1 MTGLSLSHVSYVY
14 GKDTPFYKE
23 ALSDITLSF
32 VPGIVTGII
41 GQTGSGKSTLLE
53 LLCGLLAP
61 TSGQVFLDGEDINRS
76 VVDMTC
82 DRMKEKGFHGDSPFW
97 LSFAHHSAWRASK
110 QDAQAVKR
118 QLHARVGLVM
128 QYPEYQLFD
137 ETVLSDIAYGP
148 RNMGKS
154 KEEAEAC
161 AAEAAALFGVSPD
174 WFSRSPFDLSGGEK
188 RRVAIAGVLAMHP
201 DILILDE
208 PAAGLDPVGRKI
220 IFEGIANYNRNTG
233 ATVIFVSH
241 SMEDLAQYCRQVVVM
256 HEGRIAG
263 QGTPDEIFARADD
276 LRQMGLDIP
285 QVTYIAQE
293 LVRQGIPLSGDLS
306 TLDGVKRAILAYWE
320 GRERS

>member
-14 GKDTPFYKE
+14 GKDTPFCKE

-32 VPGIVTGII
+32 TPGIITGII

-53 LLCGLLAP
+53 VLCGLLAP

-76 VVDMTC
+76 VREMTC

-97 LSFAHHSAWRASK
+97 LSFAHHSAWRAAK

-148 RNMGKS
+148 RNMGKN

-256 HEGRIAG
+256 HEGRIRG

-293 LVRQGIPLSGDLS
+293 LIRQGIPLSGDLS
-306 TLDGVKRAILAYWE
+306 TLDSVKRAILAYWE